1 MHTWLITFLFLRCTK
16 NKIFFFFRCAWLWGA
31 GSNFYSKKKKIGDRD
46 KQSHRVHTIII
57 EQEGEEEE
65 EGVINNNLTTN
76 TYTHTYR
83 DEFL

>member
-1 MHTWLITFLFLRCTK
+1 MVMGRRFKFLL
-16 NKIFFFFRCAWLWGA
+16 
-31 GSNFYSKKKKIGDRD
+31 KKKKIGDRD

-57 EQEGEEEE
+57 EEEGEEER
-65 EGVINNNLTTN
+65 GVINNNLTTN